1 MNTDR
6 KPLLTDFNKQ
16 SADQWEAQILK
27 ELKGKPLTDVTSI
40 GEDGITIKPFYHHS
54 QVKSAGKFWKQTA
67 GNPWF
72 IVEKIE
78 VNEAKSSNKKALH
91 ALMNGASAIWFAGN
105 ITEDTLAD
113 LLNQISIPHI
123 QLWLEPS
130 NNIASLKAEFVT
142 YCNANYPKQQINGG
156 VIDSPLTNIAS
167 KGKWSNNKAEALQT
181 IADYND
187 TFTKIDGCQWRN
199 AGCTLAQE
207 LAIFLSE
214 SNEYLGLQLSNNVD
228 DFAKNV
234 IFNTGI
240 GENYFFEI
248 AKIRA
253 ARLLWNNLIKGYTSQ
268 SVNLHVH
275 AENIT
280 LNKSIYDQH
289 NNLLRTTTEA
299 MAAILGGCD
308 SLHIT
313 PFDNAYNGN
322 SVLGE
327 RMARNIQS
335 ILKEE
340 SYFDKIADPANGSY
354 YIESLTTEIAEKA
367 WELFQ
372 AIEAGGGYI
381 SAIESNQL
389 QEMAAATFTEKEIAF
404 ENGEQI
410 ILGVNRY
417 PNATEQINVTEIAS
431 NAPIKNGAE
440 FMAIQPT
447 RLAAKQEAA
456 RAQKIAH

>member
-27 ELKGKPLTDVTSI
+27 ELKGKALTDVTSI

-54 QVKSAGKFWKQTA
+54 QVKSTGKFWKQTA

-130 NNIASLKAEFVT
+130 NNVASLKEEFVT
-142 YCNANYPKQQINGG
+142 YCNAHYPKQQINGG

-181 IADYND
+181 IANYND

-199 AGCTLAQE
+199 AGCTLVQE

-268 SVNLHVH
+268 PANLHVH

-308 SLHIT
+308 SLHVAA
-313 PFDNAYNGN
+313 FDNAYNGN

>member
-1 MNTDR
+1 MNIDR
-6 KPLLTDFNKQ
+6 KPLFTDFPKQ
-16 SADQWEAQILK
+16 NAAQWQSQILK
-27 ELKGKPLTDVTSI
+27 ELKGKSLADVTSI
-40 GEDGITIKPFYHHS
+40 GEDGITINPFYHNDEVVTHS
-54 QVKSAGKFWKQTA
+54 KFWKKDAANEWQ
-67 GNPWF
+67 
-72 IVEKIE
+72 IVEKIT
-78 VNEAKSSNKKALH
+78 VSDVKQANKKALH
-91 ALMNGASAIWFAGN
+91 ALMNGATAIWFTGN
-105 ITEDTLAD
+105 ITTDILSS
-113 LLNQISIPHI
+113 LLNEISIPHI

-130 NNIASLKAEFVT
+130 NNIASLKEEFVT
-142 YCNANYPKQQINGG
+142 YCNAHHPKQQINGG
-156 VIDSPLTNIAS
+156 VIDAPLTNIAS
-167 KGKWSNNKAEALQT
+167 KGKWSSDKAEALQT
-181 IADYND
+181 IANYND

-199 AGCTLAQE
+199 AGCSLVQE
-207 LAIFLSE
+207 LAIFLAE
-214 SNEYLGLQLSNNVD
+214 SNEYLGLQLSNKVD

-253 ARLLWNNLIKGYTSQ
+253 ARLLWNNLIKGYSDNII
-268 SVNLHVH
+268 SLHIH

-289 NNLLRTTTEA
+289 NNLLRTSTEA
-299 MAAILGGCD
+299 MSAILGGCD

-313 PFDNAYNGN
+313 PFDNAYDGN

-456 RAQKIAH
+456 RAQKIEH